1 MRALSKK
8 ILAVDDSVVETM
20 YLKGLAGKIDDV
32 TFEYASSHEEA
43 IKLCSQEK
51 FGLILIDECMPD
63 GDAFGLLAA
72 IRELDDINTK
82 TPALAMGSSSDFSGE
97 EYLEKTGFA
106 NYLEKPVDFYMLKA
120 AISLY
125 SL

>member
-1 MRALSKK
+1 MSKK

-82 TPALAMGSSSDFSGE
+82 TPALAM
-97 EYLEKTGFA
+97 L
-106 NYLEKPVDFYMLKA
+106 
-120 AISLY
+120 
-125 SL
+125 